1 MMRAITKT
9 GILVLTLAVALA
21 AGGASAFA
29 KGDKSKR
36 SGSAER
42 AVRGTVTAADRDSI
56 TVETRK
62 RGSQK
67 FKITSGTVIE
77 RLGKHGQVKSPGEA
91 KSGKAGK
98 HGKAGKARRIKV
110 GSRVTITAKDGV
122 AEKVSVKRSRH
133 KGKKQ

>member
-1 MMRAITKT
+1 MTKT
-9 GILVLTLAVALA
+9 SMLALA
-21 AGGASAFA
+21 MAIAFAVGGTSVFA

-42 AVRGTVTAADRDSI
+42 PVRGAVTAADRDSI

-62 RGSQK
+62 RGSRT
-67 FKITSGTVIE
+67 FKITSSTVIE

-122 AEKVSVKRSRH
+122 AEKVSVKRNRH